1 MTAPTGQPNSTGP
14 LRWPSDLQDSTPLP
28 FNVWRVMHQVN
39 GERDAM
45 EVARLARVS
54 LPEVLDAVSQ
64 AGRWSG
70 RAAQREQP
78 VTEQALK
85 EIQQCLMVV
94 VGPMGEFMVDD
105 AFEDLGEQNVT
116 LSQLLGHLA
125 TQLGESRVQAFVRQL
140 RARGIA

>member
-1 MTAPTGQPNSTGP
+1 MTAPTGQPNPTGP
-14 LRWPSDLQDSTPLP
+14 LSWPNDLQDATPLP

-54 LPEVLDAVSQ
+54 LPEVLDAVTQ
-64 AGRWSG
+64 AARWSG

-78 VTEQALK
+78 VTEQAIK

-105 AFEDLGEQNVT
+105 AFEDLGEDNVT

>member
-1 MTAPTGQPNSTGP
+1 MTAPTGQPNPTGP
-14 LRWPSDLQDSTPLP
+14 LSWPSDLQDSTPLP

-39 GERDAM
+39 GQRDAM

-54 LPEVLDAVSQ
+54 LPEVLDAVTQ

-105 AFEDLGEQNVT
+105 ALEDLGEDSVT